1 MPSKT
6 PTSNLKNGFL
16 SRETDSPDWKR
27 LRIENH
33 FEEEFFLSGSVD
45 LITFLCV
52 KSVYVSL
59 MLFLFS

>member
-33 FEEEFFLSGSVD
+33 FEEEFFPKRINGLNYFP
-45 LITFLCV
+45 LRQILF
-52 KSVYVSL
+52 
-59 MLFLFS
+59 MLV